1 MAVADFAHHTWTRL
15 TRQASRLSR
24 VCGESNIWC
33 EFCRQASTGQTARKK
48 YQLMQEQQSSALLA
62 LLTPSNK
69 TARHRKVQP
78 SWVDTHTHT
87 RDDAPHIDIWPSSFF
102 SSLVAPTHPLNPCR
116 PSTDLNEPGRA
127 HTSVK
132 PPRGAST
139 NWLPP
144 SKAGHQ
150 RCRGDKNGSLL
161 GGRLALLR
169 LVGTRHYATFT
180 PLMPP

>member
-15 TRQASRLSR
+15 TRQAGRLSR

-69 TARHRKVQP
+69 TARHRKVQR
-78 SWVDTHTHT
+78 SWVHAHARRGTML
-87 RDDAPHIDIWPSSFF
+87 HISTSGLLPFF
-102 SSLVAPTHPLNPCR
+102 PSLVAPTHPLNPCR

-127 HTSVK
+127 HTSLQEAQ
-132 PPRGAST
+132 PPIDHQSQKLGIKGAGAT
-139 NWLPP
+139 KWVTFGCETG
-144 SKAGHQ
+144 A
-150 RCRGDKNGSLL
+150 
-161 GGRLALLR
+161 LAF
-169 LVGTRHYATFT
+169 VGY
-180 PLMPP
+180 

>member
-69 TARHRKVQP
+69 TARHRKVQQ
-78 SWVDTHTHT
+78 SWVDARTT
-87 RDDAPHIDIWPSSFF
+87 RDDAPYIDIWPSSFF
-102 SSLVAPTHPLNPCR
+102 PSLVEPPLPLNPCR

-127 HTSVK
+127 HTRVK
-132 PPRGAST
+132 EAQPPIGG
-139 NWLPP
+139 LPQ
-144 SKAGHQ
+144 KLGG
-150 RCRGDKNGSLL
+150 RNGSLL
-161 GGRLALLR
+161 GARLALLR

>member
-1 MAVADFAHHTWTRL
+1 MVRVLPASKHRADCKEKVSINAGTAVDELSSHYLHRVTRP
-15 TRQASRLSR
+15 R
-24 VCGESNIWC
+24 GI
-33 EFCRQASTGQTARKK
+33 GK
-48 YQLMQEQQSSALLA
+48 YNQVGYKRTTQ
-62 LLTPSNK
+62 
-69 TARHRKVQP
+69 
-78 SWVDTHTHT
+78 
-87 RDDAPHIDIWPSSFF
+87 DDAPYIDIWPSSFF
-102 SSLVAPTHPLNPCR
+102 PSLVAPTHPLNPCR

-127 HTSVK
+127 HTRVK

-161 GGRLALLR
+161 GARLALLR